1 MQISYVDLLGV
12 LRSKLV
18 PRAAIGKMQKL
29 GAGFAGYAAH
39 FRMTAA
45 DPDVVWFNLPY
56 FLINLLSEF
65 PTDQFFCLLL
75 LLIGCQRVV
84 SFINLEISGYGLKS
98 MRLDL

>member
-18 PRAAIGKMQKL
+18 PRAAIGKMQKN

-56 FLINLLSEF
+56 FLLTFRVFFQRPIFFLS
-65 PTDQFFCLLL
+65 P
-75 LLIGCQRVV
+75 
-84 SFINLEISGYGLKS
+84 SPAK
-98 MRLDL
+98 

>member
-1 MQISYVDLLGV
+1 MDLLGV

-18 PRAAIGKMQKL
+18 PRAAIGKMQKN

-56 FLINLLSEF
+56 FLLTFRVFFQQTNF
-65 PTDQFFCLLL
+65 FFCLLL
-75 LLIGCQRVV
+75 LLSECQRDARIYE
-84 SFINLEISGYGLKS
+84 S
-98 MRLDL
+98 